1 MKKLFIPFAVAAA
14 LSSCCN
20 GTCSKDNASDTKS
33 CCDSAKTCCDS
44 AKVVCGGC
52 IKGEWNIV
60 SANGVSTD
68 SAATKAFIAFGDS
81 SKINGNGGV
90 NSFFGEYAKSG
101 DTLSFKNVGQTKM
114 MGPHMEIDDAVIDAI
129 NKTASV
135 KVCGDSATVMNAEG
149 KAIMV
154 LVKNK

>member
-1 MKKLFIPFAVAAA
+1 MNLKKLFIPFAVAAA
-14 LSSCCN
+14 MASCCN
-20 GTCSKDNASDTKS
+20 GTCNKGGNADDSTKS
-33 CCDSAKTCCDS
+33 CCDSTKKEACCAS
-44 AKVVCGGC
+44 C

-81 SKINGNGGV
+81 CKINGNGGV
-90 NSFFGEYAKSG
+90 NSFFGSYEKSG
-101 DTLSFKNVGQTKM
+101 DTLAFKNVGQTKM

-135 KVCGDSATVMNAEG
+135 KVCGDTAKVLNAEG
-149 KAIMV
+149 KEIMV
-154 LVKNK
+154 LAKKK